1 MFSVDRQSF
10 QSLSALA
17 LFTFAFLGS
26 EFFFDSRIGLLI
38 SAEGVVGAQAM
49 ILGASVVGFLAYAP
63 ISKLAGGRRALRAVE
78 AIGAIAAL
86 VTIAVAESALAMQIA
101 GCIGFFLLGSLGA
114 EAHWSMARAF
124 EGSPSLA
131 KGAGAAYAAGILLQ
145 FLSNQFVPA
154 GMADAAVLCV
164 GIAALAVF
172 AAAGER
178 DDESAGQK
186 GNRATCE
193 HAGGAVAT
201 ESSGQISRQ
210 EQSIRASLVALT
222 KKARPEQADA
232 GSPDRVGRPN
242 QTARLEHTTGMQQP
256 DQANR
261 SGQANASAP
270 QQTTPGGAK
279 NAIRAVWLLALVVL
293 LACMFSTLDNVVTLA
308 NAQGSIS
315 VETWP
320 RLFLAASGL
329 AAGVLFDIRERR
341 YMGFIMFAVTV
352 LSTISILAVEA
363 GASPVIG
370 LIVFYLSS
378 GFFVTFFT
386 TTFLQLAPRMRTPQ
400 LWAGMGR
407 AANNLCAFTVS
418 GVSMMLTQSSIAAVM
433 IASLILFVLVS
444 VAFVGAGLF
453 RLPSTVGERE
463 AIQAGLAAA
472 AAPTLEE
479 VQAEFVSRSGLTPR
493 EEEVLRA
500 VTADERPLK
509 QVADD
514 LGISLRMVQR
524 HLTSIYSKT
533 DTQTRAGL
541 TRAFFGK

>member
-49 ILGASVVGFLAYAP
+49 ILGASVVGFLTYAP

-78 AIGAIAAL
+78 AVGAIAAL
-86 VTIAVAESALAMQIA
+86 ITIAAAESALAMQIA
-101 GCIGFFLLGSLGA
+101 GCIAFFLLGSLGA

-145 FLSNQFVPA
+145 FLSNQFVSA
-154 GMADAAVLCV
+154 GIAGAAVLCIGV
-164 GIAALAVF
+164 AALAVF
-172 AAAGER
+172 AAAGECG
-178 DDESAGQK
+178 EETAGQK
-186 GNRATCE
+186 SDGTTGE
-193 HAGGAVAT
+193 HAGGPVAT
-201 ESSGQISRQ
+201 ESSGQITRQ
-210 EQSIRASLVALT
+210 EQSIRTSLAALT
-222 KKARPEQADA
+222 KKAHPEQTDT
-232 GSPDRVGRPN
+232 GS
-242 QTARLEHTTGMQQP
+242 QQ
-256 DQANR
+256 
-261 SGQANASAP
+261 SA
-270 QQTTPGGAK
+270 PGGAK
-279 NAIRAVWLLALVVL
+279 TAIRAVWLLALVVL
-293 LACMFSTLDNVVTLA
+293 LACMFSTLDNVVTPA

-341 YMGFIMFAVTV
+341 YMGFVMFAVTV

-370 LIVFYLSS
+370 LIVFYVSS

-479 VQAEFVSRSGLTPR
+479 VQAEFISRSGLTPR

>member
-1 MFSVDRQSF
+1 MFSVDRKSF

-63 ISKLAGGRRALRAVE
+63 ISKLAGGRRALRTVE
-78 AIGAIAAL
+78 AVGAIAAL
-86 VTIAVAESALAMQIA
+86 VTIAAAESALAMQIA
-101 GCIGFFLLGSLGA
+101 GCIAFFLLGSLGA

-154 GMADAAVLCV
+154 GIAGAAVLCV
-164 GIAALAVF
+164 GVAALAVF
-172 AAAGER
+172 AAAGECN
-178 DDESAGQK
+178 DETAGQ
-186 GNRATCE
+186 A
-193 HAGGAVAT
+193 AAD
-201 ESSGQISRQ
+201 SSQ
-210 EQSIRASLVALT
+210 QSA
-222 KKARPEQADA
+222 
-232 GSPDRVGRPN
+232 
-242 QTARLEHTTGMQQP
+242 
-256 DQANR
+256 
-261 SGQANASAP
+261 
-270 QQTTPGGAK
+270 PGGAK
-279 NAIRAVWLLALVVL
+279 TAIRAVWLLALVVL

-370 LIVFYLSS
+370 LIVFYVSS

-418 GVSMMLTQSSIAAVM
+418 GVSMMLTQSVIAAVM

-444 VAFVGAGLF
+444 VAFIGAGLF

-472 AAPTLEE
+472 AAPTPEE
-479 VQAEFVSRSGLTPR
+479 VQAEFISRSGLTPR

-509 QVADD
+509 QVDDD

>member
-1 MFSVDRQSF
+1 MFSVDRQSL
-10 QSLSALA
+10 QSLFALA

-26 EFFFDSRIGLLI
+26 EFFFDSRIGLFI

-78 AIGAIAAL
+78 AAGAIAAL
-86 VTIAVAESALAMQIA
+86 VTIAVAESAFAMQIA
-101 GCIGFFLLGSLGA
+101 GCIAFFLLGSLGA

-154 GMADAAVLCV
+154 GMMDAAVLCIGV
-164 GIAALAVF
+164 AALAVF

-178 DDESAGQK
+178 GCETAGQK
-186 GNRATCE
+186 
-193 HAGGAVAT
+193 
-201 ESSGQISRQ
+201 
-210 EQSIRASLVALT
+210 
-222 KKARPEQADA
+222 
-232 GSPDRVGRPN
+232 
-242 QTARLEHTTGMQQP
+242 QQ
-256 DQANR
+256 
-261 SGQANASAP
+261 ASAGP
-270 QQTTPGGAK
+270 SQQATPDSAK
-279 NAIRAVWLLALVVL
+279 PAIRAVWLLALVVL

-363 GASPVIG
+363 GASSVIG

-418 GVSMMLTQSSIAAVM
+418 GVSMMLTQLGIAAVM

-463 AIQAGLAAA
+463 AIKAGLAAA

-479 VQAEFVSRSGLTPR
+479 MQAEFISRSGLTPR
-493 EEEVLRA
+493 EEDVLRA

-524 HLTSIYSKT
+524 HLTNIYSKT

>member
-26 EFFFDSRIGLLI
+26 EFFFDSQIGLLI

-78 AIGAIAAL
+78 AVGAIAAL

-101 GCIGFFLLGSLGA
+101 GCIAFFLLGSLGA

-131 KGAGAAYAAGILLQ
+131 KGAGAAYAGILLQ

-154 GMADAAVLCV
+154 DIADAAVLCIGV
-164 GIAALAVF
+164 AALAVF
-172 AAAGER
+172 AAAREC
-178 DDESAGQK
+178 DNESAGQK
-186 GNRATCE
+186 CDKTPGE
-193 HAGGAVAT
+193 HAGGPVAA
-201 ESSGQISRQ
+201 ESSGRITRQ
-210 EQSIRASLVALT
+210 EQSIRTSLAALT

-232 GSPDRVGRPN
+232 GSPDRARRPN
-242 QTARLEHTTGMQQP
+242 QTARLEHATGMQQP
-256 DQANR
+256 NQENRPSQA
-261 SGQANASAP
+261 AAASS
-270 QQTTPGGAK
+270 QQSAPGGAK
-279 NAIRAVWLLALVVL
+279 TAIRAVWLLALVVL

-370 LIVFYLSS
+370 LIVFYVSS

-386 TTFLQLAPRMRTPQ
+386 TTFLQLAPRMHTPQ

-418 GVSMMLTQSSIAAVM
+418 GVSMMLTRSGIAAVM

-479 VQAEFVSRSGLTPR
+479 VQAEFISRSGLTPR

-524 HLTSIYSKT
+524 HLTNIYSKT

>member
-26 EFFFDSRIGLLI
+26 EFFFDSQIGLLI
-38 SAEGVVGAQAM
+38 SAEGVVSAQAM

-63 ISKLAGGRRALRAVE
+63 ISKLAGARRALRAVE

-86 VTIAVAESALAMQIA
+86 VTIAVAESALAIQIA
-101 GCIGFFLLGSLGA
+101 GCIAFFLLGSLGA

-178 DDESAGQK
+178 DGESAGQ
-186 GNRATCE
+186 A
-193 HAGGAVAT
+193 AAD
-201 ESSGQISRQ
+201 SSQ
-210 EQSIRASLVALT
+210 
-222 KKARPEQADA
+222 
-232 GSPDRVGRPN
+232 
-242 QTARLEHTTGMQQP
+242 QTA
-256 DQANR
+256 
-261 SGQANASAP
+261 
-270 QQTTPGGAK
+270 PGGAK
-279 NAIRAVWLLALVVL
+279 TAIRAVWLLALVVL

-320 RLFLAASGL
+320 RLFLATSGL

-370 LIVFYLSS
+370 LIVFYVSS

-418 GVSMMLTQSSIAAVM
+418 GVSMMLTQSGIAAVM

-479 VQAEFVSRSGLTPR
+479 VQAEFISRSGLTPR

>member
-1 MFSVDRQSF
+1 MFSVDRKSF

-49 ILGASVVGFLAYAP
+49 ILGASVVGFLSYAP

-78 AIGAIAAL
+78 AVGAIAAL
-86 VTIAVAESALAMQIA
+86 VTIAAAESTLAMQIA
-101 GCIGFFLLGSLGA
+101 GCITFFLLGSLGA

-154 GMADAAVLCV
+154 SMADAAVLCV
-164 GIAALAVF
+164 GVAALAVF
-172 AAAGER
+172 AAAGECN
-178 DDESAGQK
+178 DETAGQAAA
-186 GNRATCE
+186 N
-193 HAGGAVAT
+193 
-201 ESSGQISRQ
+201 SSQ
-210 EQSIRASLVALT
+210 QSA
-222 KKARPEQADA
+222 
-232 GSPDRVGRPN
+232 
-242 QTARLEHTTGMQQP
+242 
-256 DQANR
+256 
-261 SGQANASAP
+261 
-270 QQTTPGGAK
+270 PGGAK
-279 NAIRAVWLLALVVL
+279 TAIRAVWLLALVVL

-479 VQAEFVSRSGLTPR
+479 VQAEFISRSGLTPR

>member
-10 QSLSALA
+10 QSLFALA

-26 EFFFDSRIGLLI
+26 EFFFDSRIGLFI

-49 ILGASVVGFLAYAP
+49 ILGASVIGFLAYALMA
-63 ISKLAGGRRALRAVE
+63 KMAGGRRALRATE
-78 AIGAIAAL
+78 AVGAIAAL

-101 GCIGFFLLGSLGA
+101 GCIAFFLLGSLGA

-154 GMADAAVLCV
+154 GIADAAVLCIGV
-164 GIAALAVF
+164 AALAVF

-178 DDESAGQK
+178 DGKSAGQK
-186 GNRATCE
+186 CDKTPGE
-193 HAGGAVAT
+193 HADGPVAP
-201 ESSGQISRQ
+201 ESSGRITRQ
-210 EQSIRASLVALT
+210 
-222 KKARPEQADA
+222 EQADA
-232 GSPDRVGRPN
+232 GSSRQAAPDSAK
-242 QTARLEHTTGMQQP
+242 TATC
-256 DQANR
+256 
-261 SGQANASAP
+261 
-270 QQTTPGGAK
+270 
-279 NAIRAVWLLALVVL
+279 AVWLLALVVL

-329 AAGVLFDIRERR
+329 AAGVLFDIREHR

-418 GVSMMLTQSSIAAVM
+418 GVSMMLTQSGIAAVM

-444 VAFVGAGLF
+444 VAFIGAGLF

-479 VQAEFVSRSGLTPR
+479 VQAEFISRSGLTPR

>member
-17 LFTFAFLGS
+17 LFTFAFLES

-38 SAEGVVGAQAM
+38 SAEGVVDAQAM

-63 ISKLAGGRRALRAVE
+63 ISKLAGGRRALRAAE
-78 AIGAIAAL
+78 AVGAIAAL
-86 VTIAVAESALAMQIA
+86 VTIAVAESALAMQIT
-101 GCIGFFLLGSLGA
+101 GCIAFFLLGNLGA
-114 EAHWSMARAF
+114 EAHWGMAHAF

-164 GIAALAVF
+164 GVAALAVF

-178 DDESAGQK
+178 DGESAGQK
-186 GNRATCE
+186 CDKTPGE
-193 HAGGAVAT
+193 HAGGPVAP
-201 ESSGQISRQ
+201 ESSERI
-210 EQSIRASLVALT
+210 T
-222 KKARPEQADA
+222 RPEQADA
-232 GSPDRVGRPN
+232 GSSRQAAPDSAK
-242 QTARLEHTTGMQQP
+242 TAIH
-256 DQANR
+256 
-261 SGQANASAP
+261 
-270 QQTTPGGAK
+270 
-279 NAIRAVWLLALVVL
+279 AVWLLALVVL

-352 LSTISILAVEA
+352 LSTISILAIEA

-370 LIVFYLSS
+370 LIVFYVSS

-386 TTFLQLAPRMRTPQ
+386 TTFLQLAPRMHTPQ

-418 GVSMMLTQSSIAAVM
+418 GVSMMLTQSGIAAVM

-479 VQAEFVSRSGLTPR
+479 VQAEFISRSGLTPR

>member
-49 ILGASVVGFLAYAP
+49 ILGASVVGFLSYAP

-78 AIGAIAAL
+78 AVGAIAAL
-86 VTIAVAESALAMQIA
+86 VTIAAAESALAMQIA
-101 GCIGFFLLGSLGA
+101 GCITFFLLGSLGA

-154 GMADAAVLCV
+154 SMADAAVLCV
-164 GIAALAVF
+164 GVAALAVF
-172 AAAGER
+172 AAAGECN
-178 DDESAGQK
+178 DETAGQ
-186 GNRATCE
+186 A
-193 HAGGAVAT
+193 AAD
-201 ESSGQISRQ
+201 SSQ
-210 EQSIRASLVALT
+210 QSA
-222 KKARPEQADA
+222 
-232 GSPDRVGRPN
+232 
-242 QTARLEHTTGMQQP
+242 
-256 DQANR
+256 
-261 SGQANASAP
+261 
-270 QQTTPGGAK
+270 PGGAK
-279 NAIRAVWLLALVVL
+279 TAIRAVWLLALVVL

-341 YMGFIMFAVTV
+341 YTGFIMFAVTV

-370 LIVFYLSS
+370 LIVFYVSS

-418 GVSMMLTQSSIAAVM
+418 GVSMMLTQSGIAAVM

-444 VAFVGAGLF
+444 VAFIGAGLF

-472 AAPTLEE
+472 AAPTPEE
-479 VQAEFVSRSGLTPR
+479 VQAEFISRSGLTPR

>member
-49 ILGASVVGFLAYAP
+49 ILGASVVGFLAYALMA
-63 ISKLAGGRRALRAVE
+63 KVAGGRRALRAVE
-78 AIGAIAAL
+78 AVGAIAAL
-86 VTIAVAESALAMQIA
+86 VTIAATESALAMQIA
-101 GCIGFFLLGSLGA
+101 GCIAFFLLGSLGA
-114 EAHWSMARAF
+114 EAHWSMARTF

-154 GMADAAVLCV
+154 GIADAAVLCV
-164 GIAALAVF
+164 GVAALAVF
-172 AAAGER
+172 AAAGEH
-178 DDESAGQK
+178 DGESAGQ
-186 GNRATCE
+186 A
-193 HAGGAVAT
+193 AAD
-201 ESSGQISRQ
+201 SSQ
-210 EQSIRASLVALT
+210 QSA
-222 KKARPEQADA
+222 
-232 GSPDRVGRPN
+232 
-242 QTARLEHTTGMQQP
+242 
-256 DQANR
+256 
-261 SGQANASAP
+261 
-270 QQTTPGGAK
+270 PGGAK
-279 NAIRAVWLLALVVL
+279 TAIRAVWLLALVVL

-370 LIVFYLSS
+370 LIVFYVSS

-418 GVSMMLTQSSIAAVM
+418 GVSMMLTQSGIAAVM

-472 AAPTLEE
+472 AAPTPEE
-479 VQAEFVSRSGLTPR
+479 VQAEFISRSGLTPR

>member
-10 QSLSALA
+10 QSLSALV

-26 EFFFDSRIGLLI
+26 EFFFDSRIGLLV
-38 SAEGVVGAQAM
+38 SAEGVVSAQAM
-49 ILGASVVGFLAYAP
+49 ILGASVVGFLAYAL
-63 ISKLAGGRRALRAVE
+63 ISKLAGGRRALRAIE
-78 AIGAIAAL
+78 AVGTIAAL
-86 VTIAVAESALAMQIA
+86 TTIAASESSLAMQIS
-101 GCIGFFLLGSLGA
+101 GCIAFFLLGSLGA

-154 GMADAAVLCV
+154 GMADAAVLCIGV
-164 GIAALAVF
+164 AALAVF
-172 AAAGER
+172 AAAGEQGCVT
-178 DDESAGQK
+178 AGQK
-186 GNRATCE
+186 
-193 HAGGAVAT
+193 
-201 ESSGQISRQ
+201 Q
-210 EQSIRASLVALT
+210 
-222 KKARPEQADA
+222 
-232 GSPDRVGRPN
+232 
-242 QTARLEHTTGMQQP
+242 
-256 DQANR
+256 
-261 SGQANASAP
+261 QANADPSRQTAPDSAKP
-270 QQTTPGGAK
+270 T
-279 NAIRAVWLLALVVL
+279 IRAVWLLALVVL

-329 AAGVLFDIRERR
+329 AAGALFDIRERR

-418 GVSMMLTQSSIAAVM
+418 GVSMMLTQSGIAAVM

-463 AIQAGLAAA
+463 AIKAGLAAA

-479 VQAEFVSRSGLTPR
+479 MQAEFISRSGLTPR

-524 HLTSIYSKT
+524 HLTNIYSKT

>member
-78 AIGAIAAL
+78 AVGAIAAL

-101 GCIGFFLLGSLGA
+101 GCIAFFLLGSLGA

-164 GIAALAVF
+164 GVAALAVF
-172 AAAGER
+172 AAAGEH
-178 DDESAGQK
+178 DGESAGQ
-186 GNRATCE
+186 A
-193 HAGGAVAT
+193 AAD
-201 ESSGQISRQ
+201 SSQQI
-210 EQSIRASLVALT
+210 
-222 KKARPEQADA
+222 
-232 GSPDRVGRPN
+232 
-242 QTARLEHTTGMQQP
+242 
-256 DQANR
+256 
-261 SGQANASAP
+261 
-270 QQTTPGGAK
+270 TPGGAK
-279 NAIRAVWLLALVVL
+279 TAIRAVWLLALVVL

-370 LIVFYLSS
+370 LIVFYVSS

-386 TTFLQLAPRMRTPQ
+386 TTFLQLAPRMHTPQ

-418 GVSMMLTQSSIAAVM
+418 GVSMMLTQSGIAAVM

-444 VAFVGAGLF
+444 VAFIGAGLF

-479 VQAEFVSRSGLTPR
+479 VQARFISRSGLTPR

>member
-26 EFFFDSRIGLLI
+26 EFFFDSRIGLFI

-63 ISKLAGGRRALRAVE
+63 ISKLAGGRRALRAAETV
-78 AIGAIAAL
+78 GAIAAL
-86 VTIAVAESALAMQIA
+86 VTIAVAESAIAMQIA
-101 GCIGFFLLGSLGA
+101 GCIAFFLLGSLGA

-164 GIAALAVF
+164 GVAALAVF

-178 DDESAGQK
+178 GCETAGQK
-186 GNRATCE
+186 
-193 HAGGAVAT
+193 
-201 ESSGQISRQ
+201 Q
-210 EQSIRASLVALT
+210 
-222 KKARPEQADA
+222 QA
-232 GSPDRVGRPN
+232 SPD
-242 QTARLEHTTGMQQP
+242 
-256 DQANR
+256 
-261 SGQANASAP
+261 SP
-270 QQTTPGGAK
+270 QQATPDSAK
-279 NAIRAVWLLALVVL
+279 PAIRAVWLLALVVL

-418 GVSMMLTQSSIAAVM
+418 GVSMMLTQSGIAAVM
-433 IASLILFVLVS
+433 IVSLILFVLVS
-444 VAFVGAGLF
+444 IAFVGAGLF

-472 AAPTLEE
+472 AAPTPEE
-479 VQAEFVSRSGLTPR
+479 VQAEFINRSGLTPR

-524 HLTSIYSKT
+524 HLTNIYSKT
-533 DTQTRAGL
+533 GTQTRAGL

>member
-1 MFSVDRQSF
+1 MFSVDRQSL

-17 LFTFAFLGS
+17 LFTFSFLGS
-26 EFFFDSRIGLLI
+26 EFFFDSRVGLLV
-38 SAEGVVGAQAM
+38 SAEGVVSAQAM
-49 ILGASVVGFLAYAP
+49 VLGASVVGFLAYAL

-78 AIGAIAAL
+78 AVGAIAAL
-86 VTIAVAESALAMQIA
+86 ITIAATESSLAMQIA
-101 GCIGFFLLGSLGA
+101 GCIAFFLMGSLGA

-145 FLSNQFVPA
+145 FASNQFVPA
-154 GMADAAVLCV
+154 GMASAAVLCIGV
-164 GIAALAVF
+164 AALAVF

-178 DDESAGQK
+178 GCETAGQK
-186 GNRATCE
+186 QQAT
-193 HAGGAVAT
+193 
-201 ESSGQISRQ
+201 
-210 EQSIRASLVALT
+210 
-222 KKARPEQADA
+222 
-232 GSPDRVGRPN
+232 PD
-242 QTARLEHTTGMQQP
+242 
-256 DQANR
+256 
-261 SGQANASAP
+261 
-270 QQTTPGGAK
+270 GAK
-279 NAIRAVWLLALVVL
+279 TNMRAIWLLALVVL

-418 GVSMMLTQSSIAAVM
+418 GVSMMLTQSGIAAVM

-463 AIQAGLAAA
+463 AIKAGLAAA
-472 AAPTLEE
+472 AAPSLEE
-479 VQAEFVSRSGLTPR
+479 MQAEFISRSGLTPR

>member
-1 MFSVDRQSF
+1 MFSVDRQSL

-26 EFFFDSRIGLLI
+26 EFFFDSRIGLLV
-38 SAEGVVGAQAM
+38 SAEGVVSAQAM
-49 ILGASVVGFLAYAP
+49 VLGASVVGFLAYAL
-63 ISKLAGGRRALRAVE
+63 ISKLAGGRRALRAIE

-86 VTIAVAESALAMQIA
+86 ITIAATESSLAMQIA
-101 GCIGFFLLGSLGA
+101 GCIAFFLLGSLGA

-145 FLSNQFVPA
+145 FASNQFVPA
-154 GMADAAVLCV
+154 GMAGAAVLCV
-164 GIAALAVF
+164 GVAALAVF
-172 AAAGER
+172 AAAGEQGC
-178 DDESAGQK
+178 EPAGQK
-186 GNRATCE
+186 LQAT
-193 HAGGAVAT
+193 
-201 ESSGQISRQ
+201 
-210 EQSIRASLVALT
+210 
-222 KKARPEQADA
+222 
-232 GSPDRVGRPN
+232 PD
-242 QTARLEHTTGMQQP
+242 
-256 DQANR
+256 
-261 SGQANASAP
+261 SAK
-270 QQTTPGGAK
+270 T
-279 NAIRAVWLLALVVL
+279 AIRAVWLLALVAL

-418 GVSMMLTQSSIAAVM
+418 GVSMMLTQSGIAAVM

-463 AIQAGLAAA
+463 AIKAGLAAA

-479 VQAEFVSRSGLTPR
+479 MQAEFVSGSGLTPR

-524 HLTSIYSKT
+524 HLTNIYSKT
-533 DTQTRAGL
+533 NTQTRAGL

>member
-1 MFSVDRQSF
+1 MFSVDRKSF

-49 ILGASVVGFLAYAP
+49 ILDASVVGFLSYAP

-78 AIGAIAAL
+78 AVGAIAAL
-86 VTIAVAESALAMQIA
+86 VTIAAAESALAMQIA
-101 GCIGFFLLGSLGA
+101 GCITFFLLGSLGA

-154 GMADAAVLCV
+154 GIAGAAVLCV
-164 GIAALAVF
+164 GVAALAVF
-172 AAAGER
+172 AAAGECN
-178 DDESAGQK
+178 DETAGQ
-186 GNRATCE
+186 A
-193 HAGGAVAT
+193 AAD
-201 ESSGQISRQ
+201 SSQ
-210 EQSIRASLVALT
+210 QSA
-222 KKARPEQADA
+222 
-232 GSPDRVGRPN
+232 
-242 QTARLEHTTGMQQP
+242 
-256 DQANR
+256 
-261 SGQANASAP
+261 
-270 QQTTPGGAK
+270 PGGAK
-279 NAIRAVWLLALVVL
+279 TAIRAVWLLALVVL

-370 LIVFYLSS
+370 LIVFYVSS

-418 GVSMMLTQSSIAAVM
+418 GVSMMLTQSGIAAVM

-444 VAFVGAGLF
+444 VAFIGAGLF

-472 AAPTLEE
+472 AAPTPEE
-479 VQAEFVSRSGLTPR
+479 VQAEFISRSGLTPR

>member
-1 MFSVDRQSF
+1 MFSVDRQSL

-26 EFFFDSRIGLLI
+26 EFFFDSRIGLFI
-38 SAEGVVGAQAM
+38 SAEGVVSAQAI
-49 ILGASVVGFLAYAP
+49 ILGASVVGFLAYAL

-78 AIGAIAAL
+78 AAGAIAAL
-86 VTIAVAESALAMQIA
+86 ITIAATESSLAMQIA
-101 GCIGFFLLGSLGA
+101 GCIAFFLMGSLGA
-114 EAHWSMARAF
+114 EAHWSMAHAF
-124 EGSPSLA
+124 EGSSSLA

-145 FLSNQFVPA
+145 FASNQFVPA
-154 GMADAAVLCV
+154 GMTDAAVLCV
-164 GIAALAVF
+164 GVAALAVF

-178 DDESAGQK
+178 NGESAGQK
-186 GNRATCE
+186 AGEPATPK
-193 HAGGAVAT
+193 
-201 ESSGQISRQ
+201 SS
-210 EQSIRASLVALT
+210 
-222 KKARPEQADA
+222 EQAAADP
-232 GSPDRVGRPN
+232 SQ
-242 QTARLEHTTGMQQP
+242 QTA
-256 DQANR
+256 
-261 SGQANASAP
+261 
-270 QQTTPGGAK
+270 PGGAK
-279 NAIRAVWLLALVVL
+279 TAIRAVWLLALVVL

-418 GVSMMLTQSSIAAVM
+418 GVSMMLTQSGIAAVM

-479 VQAEFVSRSGLTPR
+479 MQAEFISRSGLTPR

-524 HLTSIYSKT
+524 HLTNIYSKT

>member
-1 MFSVDRQSF
+1 MFSVDRQSL

-49 ILGASVVGFLAYAP
+49 ILGASVVGFLAYAL
-63 ISKLAGGRRALRAVE
+63 ISKLAGGRRALRAIE
-78 AIGAIAAL
+78 AVGAIAAL
-86 VTIAVAESALAMQIA
+86 VTIAVAESAFAMQIA
-101 GCIGFFLLGSLGA
+101 GCVAFFLLGSLGA

-164 GIAALAVF
+164 GVAALAAF
-172 AAAGER
+172 AAAGEQGC
-178 DDESAGQK
+178 ETAGQK
-186 GNRATCE
+186 
-193 HAGGAVAT
+193 
-201 ESSGQISRQ
+201 Q
-210 EQSIRASLVALT
+210 
-222 KKARPEQADA
+222 
-232 GSPDRVGRPN
+232 
-242 QTARLEHTTGMQQP
+242 
-256 DQANR
+256 
-261 SGQANASAP
+261 QANAGPS
-270 QQTTPGGAK
+270 QQATPGAAK
-279 NAIRAVWLLALVVL
+279 PAIRAVWLLALVVL

-329 AAGVLFDIRERR
+329 AAGALFDIRERR

-370 LIVFYLSS
+370 LIVFYVSS

-418 GVSMMLTQSSIAAVM
+418 GVSMMLTQSGIAAVM

-479 VQAEFVSRSGLTPR
+479 MQAEFISRSGLTPR

-524 HLTSIYSKT
+524 HLTNIYSKT

>member
-26 EFFFDSRIGLLI
+26 EFFFDSQIGLLI

-78 AIGAIAAL
+78 AVGAIAAL
-86 VTIAVAESALAMQIA
+86 VTITVVESALAMQIA
-101 GCIGFFLLGSLGA
+101 GCIAFFLLGSLGA
-114 EAHWSMARAF
+114 GTHWSMARAF

-154 GMADAAVLCV
+154 GMANAAVLCV
-164 GIAALAVF
+164 SVAALAVF

-178 DDESAGQK
+178 DGESAGQESD
-186 GNRATCE
+186 GTTGEHTGGTAATK
-193 HAGGAVAT
+193 
-201 ESSGQISRQ
+201 SSRQITRQ
-210 EQSIRASLVALT
+210 EQSIRASLAALT

-232 GSPDRVGRPN
+232 GSSR
-242 QTARLEHTTGMQQP
+242 
-256 DQANR
+256 QA
-261 SGQANASAP
+261 A
-270 QQTTPGGAK
+270 PGGAK
-279 NAIRAVWLLALVVL
+279 TAIRAVWLFSLVVL

-418 GVSMMLTQSSIAAVM
+418 GVSMMLTQLGIAAVM

-463 AIQAGLAAA
+463 AIRAGLAAA

-479 VQAEFVSRSGLTPR
+479 VQAEFISRSGLTPR

>member
-1 MFSVDRQSF
+1 MFSVDRQSL

-49 ILGASVVGFLAYAP
+49 ILGASVVGFLAYAL

-78 AIGAIAAL
+78 AAGAIAAL
-86 VTIAVAESALAMQIA
+86 VSIALTENAFAMQIA
-101 GCIGFFLLGSLGA
+101 GCIAFFLLGSLGA

-164 GIAALAVF
+164 GVAALAVF

-178 DDESAGQK
+178 NGESAGQK
-186 GNRATCE
+186 AGEPATPK
-193 HAGGAVAT
+193 
-201 ESSGQISRQ
+201 SS
-210 EQSIRASLVALT
+210 
-222 KKARPEQADA
+222 EQAAAD
-232 GSPDRVGRPN
+232 P
-242 QTARLEHTTGMQQP
+242 
-256 DQANR
+256 
-261 SGQANASAP
+261 P
-270 QQTTPGGAK
+270 QQTAPGGAK
-279 NAIRAVWLLALVVL
+279 TAIRAVWLLALVVL

-418 GVSMMLTQSSIAAVM
+418 GVSMMLTQSGIAAVM

-479 VQAEFVSRSGLTPR
+479 MQAEFISRSGLTPR

-524 HLTSIYSKT
+524 HLTNIYSKT

>member
-1 MFSVDRQSF
+1 MFSVDRKSF

-49 ILGASVVGFLAYAP
+49 ILGASVVGFLSYAP

-78 AIGAIAAL
+78 AVGAIAAL
-86 VTIAVAESALAMQIA
+86 VTIAAAESALAMQIA
-101 GCIGFFLLGSLGA
+101 GCITFFLLGSLGA

-154 GMADAAVLCV
+154 SMADAAVLCV
-164 GIAALAVF
+164 GVAALAVF
-172 AAAGER
+172 AAAGECN
-178 DDESAGQK
+178 DETAGQ
-186 GNRATCE
+186 A
-193 HAGGAVAT
+193 AAD
-201 ESSGQISRQ
+201 SSQ
-210 EQSIRASLVALT
+210 QSA
-222 KKARPEQADA
+222 
-232 GSPDRVGRPN
+232 
-242 QTARLEHTTGMQQP
+242 
-256 DQANR
+256 
-261 SGQANASAP
+261 
-270 QQTTPGGAK
+270 PGGAK
-279 NAIRAVWLLALVVL
+279 TAIRAVWLLALVVL

-341 YMGFIMFAVTV
+341 YTGFIMFAVTV

-370 LIVFYLSS
+370 LIVFYVSS

-418 GVSMMLTQSSIAAVM
+418 GVSMMLTQSGIAAVM

-453 RLPSTVGERE
+453 RLPSTIGERE

-479 VQAEFVSRSGLTPR
+479 MQTEFISQSGLTPR

-524 HLTSIYSKT
+524 HLTNIYSKT

>member
-63 ISKLAGGRRALRAVE
+63 ISKLAGGRRAFRAIE
-78 AIGAIAAL
+78 AVGAIAAL
-86 VTIAVAESALAMQIA
+86 VTIAIAESAFAMQIA
-101 GCIGFFLLGSLGA
+101 GCIAFFLLGSLGA

-131 KGAGAAYAAGILLQ
+131 KGAGAAYATGILLQ

-164 GIAALAVF
+164 GVAALAVF
-172 AAAGER
+172 AAAGECN
-178 DDESAGQK
+178 DETAGQ
-186 GNRATCE
+186 A
-193 HAGGAVAT
+193 AAD
-201 ESSGQISRQ
+201 SSQ
-210 EQSIRASLVALT
+210 QSA
-222 KKARPEQADA
+222 
-232 GSPDRVGRPN
+232 
-242 QTARLEHTTGMQQP
+242 
-256 DQANR
+256 
-261 SGQANASAP
+261 
-270 QQTTPGGAK
+270 PGGAK
-279 NAIRAVWLLALVVL
+279 TAIRAVWLLALVVL

-370 LIVFYLSS
+370 LIVFYVSS

-463 AIQAGLAAA
+463 AIKAGLAAA
-472 AAPTLEE
+472 AAPTVEE
-479 VQAEFVSRSGLTPR
+479 MQAEFISRSGLTPR

>member
-1 MFSVDRQSF
+1 MFSVDRQSL

-49 ILGASVVGFLAYAP
+49 ILGASVVGFLAYAL
-63 ISKLAGGRRALRAVE
+63 ISKLAGGRRALRAIE
-78 AIGAIAAL
+78 AVGAIAAL
-86 VTIAVAESALAMQIA
+86 VTIAVAESAFAMQIA
-101 GCIGFFLLGSLGA
+101 GCVAFFLLGSLGA

-154 GMADAAVLCV
+154 GMADAAVLCI
-164 GIAALAVF
+164 GTAALAVF
-172 AAAGER
+172 AAAGEQGC
-178 DDESAGQK
+178 ESAGQK
-186 GNRATCE
+186 
-193 HAGGAVAT
+193 
-201 ESSGQISRQ
+201 
-210 EQSIRASLVALT
+210 
-222 KKARPEQADA
+222 
-232 GSPDRVGRPN
+232 
-242 QTARLEHTTGMQQP
+242 QQ
-256 DQANR
+256 
-261 SGQANASAP
+261 ASASTP
-270 QQTTPGGAK
+270 QQATPGAAK
-279 NAIRAVWLLALVVL
+279 PAIRAVWLLALVVL

-370 LIVFYLSS
+370 LIVFYVSS

-418 GVSMMLTQSSIAAVM
+418 GVSMMLTQSGIAAVM

-463 AIQAGLAAA
+463 AIKAGLAAA

-479 VQAEFVSRSGLTPR
+479 MQAEFISRSGLTPR

-524 HLTSIYSKT
+524 HLTNIYSKT

>member
-1 MFSVDRQSF
+1 MFSVDRKSF

-63 ISKLAGGRRALRAVE
+63 ISKLAGGRRALRTVE
-78 AIGAIAAL
+78 AVGAIAAL
-86 VTIAVAESALAMQIA
+86 VTIAAAESALAMQIA
-101 GCIGFFLLGSLGA
+101 GCIAFFLLGSLGA

-154 GMADAAVLCV
+154 GIAGAAVLCV
-164 GIAALAVF
+164 GVAALAVF
-172 AAAGER
+172 AAAGECN
-178 DDESAGQK
+178 DETAGQ
-186 GNRATCE
+186 A
-193 HAGGAVAT
+193 AAD
-201 ESSGQISRQ
+201 SSQ
-210 EQSIRASLVALT
+210 QSA
-222 KKARPEQADA
+222 
-232 GSPDRVGRPN
+232 
-242 QTARLEHTTGMQQP
+242 
-256 DQANR
+256 
-261 SGQANASAP
+261 
-270 QQTTPGGAK
+270 PGGAK
-279 NAIRAVWLLALVVL
+279 TAIRAVWLLALVVL

-315 VETWP
+315 VEAWP

-329 AAGVLFDIRERR
+329 TAGVLFDIRERR

-370 LIVFYLSS
+370 LIVFYLSP

-418 GVSMMLTQSSIAAVM
+418 GVSMMLTQSGIAAVM

-472 AAPTLEE
+472 AAPTPEE
-479 VQAEFVSRSGLTPR
+479 MQAEFISRSGLTPR

-524 HLTSIYSKT
+524 HLTNIYSKT

>member
-26 EFFFDSRIGLLI
+26 EFFFDSQIGLLI

-78 AIGAIAAL
+78 AVGAIAAL

-101 GCIGFFLLGSLGA
+101 GCIAFFLLGSLGA

-178 DDESAGQK
+178 DGESAGQ
-186 GNRATCE
+186 A
-193 HAGGAVAT
+193 AAD
-201 ESSGQISRQ
+201 SSQ
-210 EQSIRASLVALT
+210 
-222 KKARPEQADA
+222 
-232 GSPDRVGRPN
+232 
-242 QTARLEHTTGMQQP
+242 QTA
-256 DQANR
+256 
-261 SGQANASAP
+261 
-270 QQTTPGGAK
+270 PGGAK
-279 NAIRAVWLLALVVL
+279 TAIRAVWLLALVVL

-320 RLFLAASGL
+320 RLFLATSGL

-370 LIVFYLSS
+370 LIVFYVSS

-418 GVSMMLTQSSIAAVM
+418 GVSMMLTQSGIAAVM

-479 VQAEFVSRSGLTPR
+479 VQAEFISRSGLTPR

>member
-1 MFSVDRQSF
+1 MFSVDRKSF

-49 ILGASVVGFLAYAP
+49 ILGASVVGFLSYAP

-78 AIGAIAAL
+78 AVGAIAAL
-86 VTIAVAESALAMQIA
+86 VTIAAAESALAMQIA
-101 GCIGFFLLGSLGA
+101 GCITFFLLGSLGA

-154 GMADAAVLCV
+154 SMADAAVLCV
-164 GIAALAVF
+164 GVAALAVF
-172 AAAGER
+172 AAAGECN
-178 DDESAGQK
+178 DETAGQ
-186 GNRATCE
+186 A
-193 HAGGAVAT
+193 AAD
-201 ESSGQISRQ
+201 SSQ
-210 EQSIRASLVALT
+210 QSA
-222 KKARPEQADA
+222 
-232 GSPDRVGRPN
+232 
-242 QTARLEHTTGMQQP
+242 
-256 DQANR
+256 
-261 SGQANASAP
+261 
-270 QQTTPGGAK
+270 PGGAK
-279 NAIRAVWLLALVVL
+279 TAIRAVWLLALVVL

-370 LIVFYLSS
+370 LIVFYVSS

-418 GVSMMLTQSSIAAVM
+418 GVSMMLTQSGIAAVM

-444 VAFVGAGLF
+444 VAFIGAGLF

-472 AAPTLEE
+472 AAPTPEE
-479 VQAEFVSRSGLTPR
+479 VQVEFISRSGLTPR

>member
-26 EFFFDSRIGLLI
+26 EFFFDSRIGLFI

-49 ILGASVVGFLAYAP
+49 ILGASVVGFLAYSL

-78 AIGAIAAL
+78 AVGAIAAL
-86 VTIAVAESALAMQIA
+86 VTIAVAESAFAMQIA
-101 GCIGFFLLGSLGA
+101 GCIAFFLLGSLGA

-124 EGSPSLA
+124 EGSLSLA

-154 GMADAAVLCV
+154 GMADAAVLCI

-172 AAAGER
+172 AAAGEQGC
-178 DDESAGQK
+178 ESAGQK
-186 GNRATCE
+186 QQAT
-193 HAGGAVAT
+193 
-201 ESSGQISRQ
+201 
-210 EQSIRASLVALT
+210 
-222 KKARPEQADA
+222 PDA
-232 GSPDRVGRPN
+232 
-242 QTARLEHTTGMQQP
+242 
-256 DQANR
+256 
-261 SGQANASAP
+261 
-270 QQTTPGGAK
+270 AK
-279 NAIRAVWLLALVVL
+279 PAIRAVWLLALVVL

-329 AAGVLFDIRERR
+329 AAGVLFDIRECR

-418 GVSMMLTQSSIAAVM
+418 GVSMMLTQSGIAAVM
-433 IASLILFVLVS
+433 IVSLILFVLVS

-453 RLPSTVGERE
+453 RLPSTDGERK

-472 AAPTLEE
+472 AAPTPEE
-479 VQAEFVSRSGLTPR
+479 MQAEFIGRSGLTPR

-524 HLTSIYSKT
+524 HLTNIYSKT

-541 TRAFFGK
+541 TRAFFEK

>member
-1 MFSVDRQSF
+1 MFSVDRQSL

-49 ILGASVVGFLAYAP
+49 ILGASVVGFLAYAL
-63 ISKLAGGRRALRAVE
+63 ISKLAGGRRALRAIE
-78 AIGAIAAL
+78 AVGAIAAL
-86 VTIAVAESALAMQIA
+86 VTIAVAESAFAMQIA
-101 GCIGFFLLGSLGA
+101 GCVAFFLLGSLGA

-164 GIAALAVF
+164 GVAALAAF
-172 AAAGER
+172 AAAGEQGC
-178 DDESAGQK
+178 ETAGQNGDK
-186 GNRATCE
+186 PAAE
-193 HAGGAVAT
+193 HADEPAAPMV
-201 ESSGQISRQ
+201 S
-210 EQSIRASLVALT
+210 EQA
-222 KKARPEQADA
+222 ARPEQTAAD
-232 GSPDRVGRPN
+232 S
-242 QTARLEHTTGMQQP
+242 P

-261 SGQANASAP
+261 PSQTSASTP
-270 QQTTPGGAK
+270 QQAAPGGAK
-279 NAIRAVWLLALVVL
+279 PAIRAVWLLALVVL

-370 LIVFYLSS
+370 LIVFYVSS

-418 GVSMMLTQSSIAAVM
+418 GVSMMLTQSGIAAVM

-479 VQAEFVSRSGLTPR
+479 MQAEFISRSGLTPR

-524 HLTSIYSKT
+524 HLTNIYSKT

>member
-49 ILGASVVGFLAYAP
+49 ILGASVVGFLAYSL

-78 AIGAIAAL
+78 AVGTIAAL
-86 VTIAVAESALAMQIA
+86 ITIAATESSLAMQIA
-101 GCIGFFLLGSLGA
+101 GCIAFFLMGSLGA

-124 EGSPSLA
+124 EGSSSLA

-154 GMADAAVLCV
+154 GMADAAVLCI

-172 AAAGER
+172 AAAGEQGC
-178 DDESAGQK
+178 ESAGQK
-186 GNRATCE
+186 
-193 HAGGAVAT
+193 
-201 ESSGQISRQ
+201 
-210 EQSIRASLVALT
+210 
-222 KKARPEQADA
+222 
-232 GSPDRVGRPN
+232 
-242 QTARLEHTTGMQQP
+242 QQ
-256 DQANR
+256 
-261 SGQANASAP
+261 ASADP
-270 QQTTPGGAK
+270 SQQATPDSAK
-279 NAIRAVWLLALVVL
+279 PAIRAVWLLALVVL

-418 GVSMMLTQSSIAAVM
+418 GVSMMLTQSGIAAVM

-463 AIQAGLAAA
+463 AIKAGLAAA

-479 VQAEFVSRSGLTPR
+479 MQAEFVSRSGLTPR

-500 VTADERPLK
+500 VTTDERPLK

-524 HLTSIYSKT
+524 HLTNIYGKT

>member
-63 ISKLAGGRRALRAVE
+63 ISKLAGGRRAFRAIE
-78 AIGAIAAL
+78 AVGAIAAL
-86 VTIAVAESALAMQIA
+86 VTIAIAESAFAMQIA
-101 GCIGFFLLGSLGA
+101 GCIAFFLLGSLGA

-131 KGAGAAYAAGILLQ
+131 KGAGAAYATGILLQ

-164 GIAALAVF
+164 GVAALAVF
-172 AAAGER
+172 AAAGECN
-178 DDESAGQK
+178 DETAGQ
-186 GNRATCE
+186 A
-193 HAGGAVAT
+193 AAD
-201 ESSGQISRQ
+201 SSQ
-210 EQSIRASLVALT
+210 QSA
-222 KKARPEQADA
+222 
-232 GSPDRVGRPN
+232 
-242 QTARLEHTTGMQQP
+242 
-256 DQANR
+256 
-261 SGQANASAP
+261 
-270 QQTTPGGAK
+270 PGGAK
-279 NAIRAVWLLALVVL
+279 TAIRAVWLLALVVL

-370 LIVFYLSS
+370 LIVFYVSS

-418 GVSMMLTQSSIAAVM
+418 GVSMMLTQSGIAAVM

-444 VAFVGAGLF
+444 VAFIGAGLF

-472 AAPTLEE
+472 AAPTPEE
-479 VQAEFVSRSGLTPR
+479 VQAEFISRSGLTPR

>member
-1 MFSVDRQSF
+1 MFSVDRKSF

-49 ILGASVVGFLAYAP
+49 ILGASVVGFLSYAP

-78 AIGAIAAL
+78 AVGAIAAL
-86 VTIAVAESALAMQIA
+86 VTIAAAESALAMQIA
-101 GCIGFFLLGSLGA
+101 GCITFFLLGSLGA

-154 GMADAAVLCV
+154 SMADAAVLCV
-164 GIAALAVF
+164 GVAALAVF
-172 AAAGER
+172 AAAGECN
-178 DDESAGQK
+178 DE
-186 GNRATCE
+186 
-193 HAGGAVAT
+193 
-201 ESSGQISRQ
+201 
-210 EQSIRASLVALT
+210 
-222 KKARPEQADA
+222 
-232 GSPDRVGRPN
+232 
-242 QTARLEHTTGMQQP
+242 TTGQAAADSSQQ
-256 DQANR
+256 
-261 SGQANASAP
+261 SA
-270 QQTTPGGAK
+270 PGGAK
-279 NAIRAVWLLALVVL
+279 TAIRAVWLLALVVL

-370 LIVFYLSS
+370 LIVFYVSS

-418 GVSMMLTQSSIAAVM
+418 GVSMMLTQSGIAAVM

-444 VAFVGAGLF
+444 VAFIGAGLF

-472 AAPTLEE
+472 AAPTPEE
-479 VQAEFVSRSGLTPR
+479 VQAEFISRSGLTPR

>member
-26 EFFFDSRIGLLI
+26 EFFFDSRIGLFI

-49 ILGASVVGFLAYAP
+49 ILGASVVGFLAYAL
-63 ISKLAGGRRALRAVE
+63 ISKLAGGRRAPRAIE
-78 AIGAIAAL
+78 AVGAIAAL
-86 VTIAVAESALAMQIA
+86 ITIAATESSLAMQIA
-101 GCIGFFLLGSLGA
+101 GCIAFFLLGSLGA

-124 EGSPSLA
+124 EGSSSLA

-145 FLSNQFVPA
+145 FASNQFVPA
-154 GMADAAVLCV
+154 GMASAAMLCV
-164 GIAALAVF
+164 GVAALAVF
-172 AAAGER
+172 AAAGEQGCVT
-178 DDESAGQK
+178 AGQK
-186 GNRATCE
+186 
-193 HAGGAVAT
+193 
-201 ESSGQISRQ
+201 Q
-210 EQSIRASLVALT
+210 
-222 KKARPEQADA
+222 
-232 GSPDRVGRPN
+232 
-242 QTARLEHTTGMQQP
+242 
-256 DQANR
+256 
-261 SGQANASAP
+261 QANADPSRQTAPDSAKP
-270 QQTTPGGAK
+270 T
-279 NAIRAVWLLALVVL
+279 IRAVWLLALVVL

-418 GVSMMLTQSSIAAVM
+418 GVSMMLTQSGIAAVM

-479 VQAEFVSRSGLTPR
+479 VQAEFISRSGLTPR

>member
-26 EFFFDSRIGLLI
+26 EFFFDSRIGLFI
-38 SAEGVVGAQAM
+38 SAEGVVSAQAM
-49 ILGASVVGFLAYAP
+49 ILGASVVGFLAYAL

-78 AIGAIAAL
+78 AAGAIAAL
-86 VTIAVAESALAMQIA
+86 ITIAATESSLAMQIA
-101 GCIGFFLLGSLGA
+101 GCIAFFLMGSLGA
-114 EAHWSMARAF
+114 EAHWSMAHAF
-124 EGSPSLA
+124 EGSSSLA

-145 FLSNQFVPA
+145 FASNQFVPA
-154 GMADAAVLCV
+154 GMTDAAVLCV
-164 GIAALAVF
+164 GVAALAVF

-178 DDESAGQK
+178 NGESAGQK
-186 GNRATCE
+186 AGEAATPK
-193 HAGGAVAT
+193 
-201 ESSGQISRQ
+201 SS
-210 EQSIRASLVALT
+210 
-222 KKARPEQADA
+222 EQAAAD
-232 GSPDRVGRPN
+232 P
-242 QTARLEHTTGMQQP
+242 
-256 DQANR
+256 
-261 SGQANASAP
+261 P
-270 QQTTPGGAK
+270 QQTAPGGAK
-279 NAIRAVWLLALVVL
+279 TAIRAVWLLALVVL

-418 GVSMMLTQSSIAAVM
+418 GVSMMLTQSGIAAVM

-479 VQAEFVSRSGLTPR
+479 VQAEFISRSGLTPR

-524 HLTSIYSKT
+524 HLTNIYSKT

>member
-1 MFSVDRQSF
+1 MFSVDRKSF

-49 ILGASVVGFLAYAP
+49 ILGASVVGFLSYAP

-78 AIGAIAAL
+78 AVGAIAAL
-86 VTIAVAESALAMQIA
+86 VTIAAGESALAMQIA
-101 GCIGFFLLGSLGA
+101 GCITFFLLGSLGA

-154 GMADAAVLCV
+154 SMADAAVLCV
-164 GIAALAVF
+164 GVAALAVF
-172 AAAGER
+172 AAAGECN
-178 DDESAGQK
+178 DETAGQ
-186 GNRATCE
+186 A
-193 HAGGAVAT
+193 AAD
-201 ESSGQISRQ
+201 SSQ
-210 EQSIRASLVALT
+210 QSA
-222 KKARPEQADA
+222 
-232 GSPDRVGRPN
+232 
-242 QTARLEHTTGMQQP
+242 
-256 DQANR
+256 
-261 SGQANASAP
+261 
-270 QQTTPGGAK
+270 PGGAK
-279 NAIRAVWLLALVVL
+279 TAIRAVWLLALVVL

-341 YMGFIMFAVTV
+341 YTGFIMFAVTV

-370 LIVFYLSS
+370 LIVFYVSS

-418 GVSMMLTQSSIAAVM
+418 GVSMMLTQSGIAAVM

-444 VAFVGAGLF
+444 VAFIGAGLF

-472 AAPTLEE
+472 AAPTPEE
-479 VQAEFVSRSGLTPR
+479 VQAEFISRSGLTPR

-509 QVADD
+509 QVADG

>member
-1 MFSVDRQSF
+1 MFSVDRKSF

-49 ILGASVVGFLAYAP
+49 ILGASVVGFLSYAP

-78 AIGAIAAL
+78 AVGAIAAL
-86 VTIAVAESALAMQIA
+86 VTIAAAESALAMQIA
-101 GCIGFFLLGSLGA
+101 GCITFFLLGSLGA

-154 GMADAAVLCV
+154 SMADAAVLCV
-164 GIAALAVF
+164 GVAALAVF
-172 AAAGER
+172 AAAGECN
-178 DDESAGQK
+178 DETAGQ
-186 GNRATCE
+186 A
-193 HAGGAVAT
+193 AAD
-201 ESSGQISRQ
+201 SSQ
-210 EQSIRASLVALT
+210 QSA
-222 KKARPEQADA
+222 
-232 GSPDRVGRPN
+232 
-242 QTARLEHTTGMQQP
+242 
-256 DQANR
+256 
-261 SGQANASAP
+261 
-270 QQTTPGGAK
+270 PGGAK
-279 NAIRAVWLLALVVL
+279 TAIRAVWLLALVVL

-320 RLFLAASGL
+320 RLFLATSGL

-370 LIVFYLSS
+370 LIVFYVSS

-418 GVSMMLTQSSIAAVM
+418 GVSMMLTQSGIAAVM

-479 VQAEFVSRSGLTPR
+479 VQAEFINRSGLTPR

>member
-26 EFFFDSRIGLLI
+26 EFFFDSRIGLLV
-38 SAEGVVGAQAM
+38 SAEGVVSAQAM
-49 ILGASVVGFLAYAP
+49 ILGASVVGFLAYAL

-78 AIGAIAAL
+78 AVGTIAAL
-86 VTIAVAESALAMQIA
+86 ITIATTESSLAMQIA
-101 GCIGFFLLGSLGA
+101 GCIAFFLLGSLGA

-145 FLSNQFVPA
+145 FASNQFVPA
-154 GMADAAVLCV
+154 GTASAAVLCIGV
-164 GIAALAVF
+164 AALAVF
-172 AAAGER
+172 AAAGEQGCGT
-178 DDESAGQK
+178 AGQK
-186 GNRATCE
+186 
-193 HAGGAVAT
+193 
-201 ESSGQISRQ
+201 Q
-210 EQSIRASLVALT
+210 
-222 KKARPEQADA
+222 
-232 GSPDRVGRPN
+232 
-242 QTARLEHTTGMQQP
+242 
-256 DQANR
+256 
-261 SGQANASAP
+261 QANADPS
-270 QQTTPGGAK
+270 QQATPGAAK
-279 NAIRAVWLLALVVL
+279 PVIRAVWLLVLVVL

-329 AAGVLFDIRERR
+329 AAGALFDIRERR

-386 TTFLQLAPRMRTPQ
+386 TTFLQLAPHMRTPQ

-418 GVSMMLTQSSIAAVM
+418 GVSMMLTQSGIAAVM

-479 VQAEFVSRSGLTPR
+479 MQAEFISRSSLTPR

-524 HLTSIYSKT
+524 HLTNIYSKT

>member
-1 MFSVDRQSF
+1 MFSVDRKSF

-49 ILGASVVGFLAYAP
+49 ILGASVVGFLSYAP

-78 AIGAIAAL
+78 AVGAIAAL
-86 VTIAVAESALAMQIA
+86 VTIAAAESALAMQIA
-101 GCIGFFLLGSLGA
+101 GCITFFLLGSLGA

-154 GMADAAVLCV
+154 SMADAAVLCV
-164 GIAALAVF
+164 GVAALAVF
-172 AAAGER
+172 AAAGECN
-178 DDESAGQK
+178 DETAGQ
-186 GNRATCE
+186 A
-193 HAGGAVAT
+193 AAD
-201 ESSGQISRQ
+201 SSQ
-210 EQSIRASLVALT
+210 QSA
-222 KKARPEQADA
+222 
-232 GSPDRVGRPN
+232 
-242 QTARLEHTTGMQQP
+242 
-256 DQANR
+256 
-261 SGQANASAP
+261 
-270 QQTTPGGAK
+270 PGGAK
-279 NAIRAVWLLALVVL
+279 TAIRAVWLLALVVL

-341 YMGFIMFAVTV
+341 YKGFIMFAVTV

-370 LIVFYLSS
+370 LIVFYVSS
-378 GFFVTFFT
+378 GFFVAFFT
-386 TTFLQLAPRMRTPQ
+386 TTFLQLAPRMHTPQ

-418 GVSMMLTQSSIAAVM
+418 GVSMMLTQSGIAAVM

-444 VAFVGAGLF
+444 VAFIGAGLF

-472 AAPTLEE
+472 AAPTPEE
-479 VQAEFVSRSGLTPR
+479 VQAEFISRSGLTPR

>member
-1 MFSVDRQSF
+1 MFSVDRKSF

-49 ILGASVVGFLAYAP
+49 ILGASVVGFLSYAP

-78 AIGAIAAL
+78 AVGAIAAL
-86 VTIAVAESALAMQIA
+86 VTIAAAESAPAMQIA
-101 GCIGFFLLGSLGA
+101 GCITFFLLGSLGA

-154 GMADAAVLCV
+154 SMADAAVLCV
-164 GIAALAVF
+164 GVAALAVF
-172 AAAGER
+172 AAAGECN
-178 DDESAGQK
+178 DETAGQ
-186 GNRATCE
+186 A
-193 HAGGAVAT
+193 AAD
-201 ESSGQISRQ
+201 SSQ
-210 EQSIRASLVALT
+210 QSA
-222 KKARPEQADA
+222 
-232 GSPDRVGRPN
+232 
-242 QTARLEHTTGMQQP
+242 
-256 DQANR
+256 
-261 SGQANASAP
+261 
-270 QQTTPGGAK
+270 PGGAK
-279 NAIRAVWLLALVVL
+279 TAIRAVWLLALVVL

-370 LIVFYLSS
+370 LIVFYVSS

-418 GVSMMLTQSSIAAVM
+418 GVSMMLTQSGIAAVM

-444 VAFVGAGLF
+444 VAFIGAGLF

-472 AAPTLEE
+472 AAPTPEE
-479 VQAEFVSRSGLTPR
+479 VQAEFISRSGLTPR